1 MIMGLR
7 TFGLGMGLLALTSG
21 CTSYA
26 IQIHTPPPV
35 PPIGPPGAG
44 RICVVRPHRVAM
56 LVPAIVHD
64 NGKLVGM
71 TQGPSYFCYLAA
83 PGYHRLSTSYG
94 DDIDL
99 RMGTGHTQDLTVLLP
114 PSGRVFVHHDV
125 SKILTLAVTQLRD
138 AEASQLI
145 AGCDYVSLSS
155 VPSGAQLPDPHEV
168 IAAETPRE

>member
-1 MIMGLR
+1 MLGLR
-7 TFGLGMGLLALTSG
+7 ILASLLGFFALSSG
-21 CTSYA
+21 CSSYA
-26 IQIHTPPPV
+26 IQIHTPPKALPQ
-35 PPIGPPGAG
+35 GPPGAG
-44 RICVVRPHRVAM
+44 QICVVRPHRVAM
-56 LVPAIVHD
+56 LVPAVVHD

-99 RMGTGHTQDLTVLLP
+99 RMGTGHTQDLSVLLQ

-125 SKILTLAVTQLRD
+125 SKILTLTVTPLRE
-138 AEASQLI
+138 AEAQQMM
-145 AGCDYVSLSS
+145 AGCDYVSLAS
-155 VPSGAQLPDPHEV
+155 VPSGTQLPDPTEV